1 VIARFAPDS
10 RATGALLVGLVA
22 MMAVST
28 DLYLPSLP
36 AMARDLGIDVGA
48 AQTTLSAFLLGI
60 AAGQIVVGPLSDRFG
75 RRPVLVAAT
84 ALYVVA
90 SLACALAPD
99 IDALVAARM
108 VQALGAC
115 AGGVVG
121 RAVVRDVHGPAGA
134 ARVLALIGAAMA
146 VVPAIGPIL
155 GGAIETFAGWRW
167 NFVLLAAFGA
177 TMCVGVTLGL
187 AETNRHRDPE
197 ATDPRRLA
205 RNFAAIL
212 AVAAF
217 RAHALAGASAYAG
230 MFAFIS
236 GSSFV
241 FIGIHG
247 LSPTAYGFVFAL
259 AVAGY
264 LVGTLIAARATPRVA
279 GAVLLRR
286 SGTIMALAG
295 GAMALV
301 ALSGL
306 ADPERLGPAP
316 LAVLMALY
324 CVGFGICIPIAA
336 AGAIAPFPKLA
347 GTAAS
352 ALGVLQT
359 GSAALVGFLVG
370 QLHDD
375 SAAPMAIAVAAM
387 GAVAAIGCRLLM
399 ADDRTPPDPAP

>member
-1 VIARFAPDS
+1 MSARFAPDS
-10 RATGALLVGLVA
+10 RATGGLLVGLVA
-22 MMAVST
+22 MMAIST

-36 AMARDLGIDVGA
+36 AIARDLAIDVGA
-48 AQTTLSAFLLGI
+48 AQSTLSAFLLGI

-75 RRPVLVAAT
+75 RRPVLIAAT
-84 ALYVVA
+84 ALYVAA

-99 IDALVAARM
+99 IDALVAAR
-108 VQALGAC
+108 VAQALGAC

-146 VVPAIGPIL
+146 IVPAIGPIL
-155 GGAIETFAGWRW
+155 GGVIETFAGWRW

-177 TMCVGVTLGL
+177 TMCLGVTLGL
-187 AETNRHRDPE
+187 AETNIHRDPT
-197 ATDPRRLA
+197 ATDPGRLA

-212 AVAAF
+212 GVPEF

-241 FIGIHG
+241 FIGVYG
-247 LSPTAYGFVFAL
+247 LSPTAYGCVFAL
-259 AVAGY
+259 AVGGY
-264 LVGTLIAARATPRVA
+264 LAGTLTAARAAPRIA

-286 SGTIMALAG
+286 SGTIMAAAG
-295 GAMALV
+295 GAMAV
-301 ALSGL
+301 SALSGL
-306 ADPERLGPAP
+306 ADPARLGAAP
-316 LAVLMALY
+316 VAILMALY
-324 CVGFGICIPIAA
+324 CVGFGMCIPTAA

-359 GSAALVGFLVG
+359 GSAAVVGFLVG
-370 QLHDD
+370 RFHDD
-375 SAAPMAIAVAAM
+375 SAVPMAIAVAAM
-387 GAVAAIGCRLLM
+387 GAVAAIGFRLLM
-399 ADDRTPPDPAP
+399 AADRKPPDPSA